1 MLETEGATPV
11 ESAAP
16 DQNTEA
22 LVEGAEA
29 IPAAEE
35 KKASDIRKFK
45 LKVDGEEVDEEIDFN
60 DEESM
65 RNKLQ
70 LARAAKKRMTE
81 SKESTRKAMEIIKAF
96 DNNPETLLERL
107 GPKGQEIAE
116 KYLLKKIQDDML
128 SPEQKELR
136 DLKRENETYK
146 EKNTREQADKD
157 LQVSQQR
164 EADFAKSFQTTI
176 IAAVQKS
183 GLPKSPELVKR
194 MAAKFSQNL
203 EFGLELTPDDLAQ
216 EVKNDLLD
224 IVKSLVGD
232 SDGEHL
238 VNMLGKDAANKIRKF
253 DLKSL
258 QEKQGQVFQSGKKT
272 PLGAP
277 LPAPKLDKGYETTDE
292 WKERIRRN
300 MQK

>member
-1 MLETEGATPV
+1 
-11 ESAAP
+11 
-16 DQNTEA
+16 
-22 LVEGAEA
+22 
-29 IPAAEE
+29 
-35 KKASDIRKFK
+35 
-45 LKVDGEEVDEEIDFN
+45 
-60 DEESM
+60 
-65 RNKLQ
+65 
-70 LARAAKKRMTE
+70 
-81 SKESTRKAMEIIKAF
+81 
-96 DNNPETLLERL
+96 
-107 GPKGQEIAE
+107 
-116 KYLLKKIQDDML
+116 
-128 SPEQKELR
+128 
-136 DLKRENETYK
+136 
-146 EKNTREQADKD
+146 
-157 LQVSQQR
+157 
-164 EADFAKSFQTTI
+164 
-176 IAAVQKS
+176 
-183 GLPKSPELVKR
+183 